1 MSRPLAPGFLIAT
14 PPLNDP
20 NFERSLVLLVAHGE
34 EGALGLVINGT
45 KTVASVGDLLEQLG
59 LETDTAGR
67 NDPVRLGGPV
77 QPEIGWIVYRP
88 SAEAREGEIRLSDEV
103 AVTQSREVLAA
114 IGRHDGPEKYATYLG
129 YAGWAPGQL
138 EEEISHGS
146 WLPTA
151 LLDEAIV
158 FDVPVADRWQA
169 AFDRAGVAPLGF
181 MSTKRGSA

>member
-1 MSRPLAPGFLIAT
+1 MERSLAPGFLIAT
-14 PPLNDP
+14 PPLADP

-34 EGALGLVINGT
+34 EGALGLVINGQR
-45 KTVASVGDLLEQLG
+45 TVASVGELLEQLG
-59 LETDTAGR
+59 LEALEPGK
-67 NDPVRLGGPV
+67 NEPVRLGGPV

-88 SAEAREGEIRLSDEV
+88 SGEAREGEIRLSDDV

-114 IGRHDGPEKYATYLG
+114 IGRSDGPEKYATYLG

-138 EEEISHGS
+138 EEEIRSGS

-151 LLDEAIV
+151 LLDQAIV
-158 FDVPVADRWQA
+158 FDVPVAERWQA
-169 AFDRAGVAPLGF
+169 AYDLAGVKPLGF